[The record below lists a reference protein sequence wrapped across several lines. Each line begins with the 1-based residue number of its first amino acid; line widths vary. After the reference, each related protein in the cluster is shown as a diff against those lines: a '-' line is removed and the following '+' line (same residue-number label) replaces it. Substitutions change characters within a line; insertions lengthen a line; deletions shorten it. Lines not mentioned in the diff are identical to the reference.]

1 MTKTIIFTIAAM
13 TALFVFSFGIM
24 DIYAPTKPDLVEG
37 VSGQAIPGW
46 VDNNFRWYAEG
57 LIEQTDLLNSLSFLL
72 DNGHMHLSDKA
83 AKEMHDLRVENEQL
97 HQQMAHYDGV
107 KVTAKSQGMMQK
119 DPSMMYGDKP
129 MTKDDA
135 INHLRNAYD
144 LDPNLETKVVQYDKD
159 HDKWIDV
166 LSVDMGKQHSMPMH
180 GSLDVWVDGNQ
191 KTGLTERE
199 FVDMLHGMHQTHTEV
214 CMAADQSSD
223 EKSSCW
229 VRVAQTHAG
238 DPDRPMIT
246 GQVPNSDK
254 PTEEVAFY
262 YKKISTAYDTIDD
275 IINKGGSESAWEDGI
290 DRLSGQDSYT
300 RDSVV
305 DELAGIVV
313 LCSTA
318 IDKEILKLQAEV
330 AVLEELQDRLS
341 DSTTRSDS
349 SQYGESDLEFISR
362 HAGQVDTKI
371 LSLQTGLSVLEDKL
385 DTIGDDAQLAN
396 LDLQNALQKQQQS
409 LQTLSSIT
417 KSMHGT
423 KLTAIT
429 TG

>member
-24 DIYAPTKPDLVEG
+24 DIYAPTKADLVEG
-37 VSGQAIPGW
+37 VSAQAIPGW

-57 LIEQTDLLNSLSFLL
+57 LIEQTDLLNSLSYLL

-97 HQQMAHYDGV
+97 HQQMAHYGGV

-129 MTKDDA
+129 M
-135 INHLRNAYD
+135 
-144 LDPNLETKVVQYDKD
+144 
-159 HDKWIDV
+159 
-166 LSVDMGKQHSMPMH
+166 H
-180 GSLDVWVDGNQ
+180 GSLDVWIDGNP

-199 FVDMLHGMHQTHTEV
+199 FVDMLQGMHQTHSEV

-229 VRVAQTHAG
+229 VRVSQTLAG
-238 DPDRPMIT
+238 DPDRPIIT
-246 GQVPNSDK
+246 GQVPNPETTDR

-262 YKKISTAYDTIDD
+262 YNKISSAYDIVDD
-275 IINKGGSESAWEDGI
+275 IMSKGGTTSAWEDGI
-290 DRLSGQDSYT
+290 DRLSGQDS
-300 RDSVV
+300 DSVDSV
-305 DELAGIVV
+305 ADNLQGIIV

-318 IDKEILKLQAEV
+318 IDKEILKIQAEV

-349 SQYGESDLEFISR
+349 SQYGESDLEFIQR
-362 HAGQVDTKI
+362 HAGRVDTKI